1 MVNFK
6 LKYGLPFCS
15 MDIRHKGRILTL
27 DNILIDT
34 GSGGTI
40 LKMDEVEKIDI
51 SIDVTDSIESIQGV
65 GGSEFVYKKVIDEI
79 SLGEF
84 CVNDFKVEIGVMDYG
99 FNIDGIIGINFLK
112 EINAVIDLKN
122 MMIKGENRKLKL

>member
-1 MVNFK
+1 MVK
-6 LKYGLPFCS
+6 IQPKYGLPFCS
-15 MDIRHKGRILTL
+15 IDIKHKGRILTL

-51 SIDVTDSIESIQGV
+51 TIDVTDSIESIQGV
-65 GGSEFVYKKVIDEI
+65 GGNEFVYKKVIDEV

-84 CVNDFKVEIGVMDYG
+84 RINNFKVEIGVMDYG
-99 FNIDGIIGINFLK
+99 FDIDGIIGVNFLK
-112 EINAVIDLKN
+112 EINAVIDLKH
-122 MMIKGENRKLKL
+122 MIIKGENEK